1 MDRRRLM
8 GIALAAASAIGYGSG
23 PLFAKGV
30 YAAGVDWLGLL
41 AWRFLVAAILSWAWL
56 LLGDHGALRRLDR
69 RRAAALVGLGAFFIL
84 NAGTYY
90 AALET
95 VPASLAS
102 LIVYMYPALV
112 AVLTI
117 RFGRTLDG
125 RRPWIALAIV
135 TTGVALTIGGIEAGT
150 VDPAGL
156 ALAIASPLIYSVYII
171 VSARLAGERRG
182 VTATD
187 RAGGAEI
194 PPAVAAAVMLTST
207 AGVTWL
213 VAIVRGGEPLVPSAV
228 PAEAWPG
235 LLGIA
240 ILSTALAIQAFY
252 AASARIG
259 AAQTALV
266 STVEPVWTITMATLF
281 FGEHLSPVQ
290 LIGGALVIG
299 GVILAQ
305 TTPGTVP
312 DVVVEEA

>member
-1 MDRRRLM
+1 MDRRRLT

-41 AWRFLVAAILSWAWL
+41 AWRFLVAAIVSWAWL
-56 LLGDHGALRRLDR
+56 LLSDRAGLRRLDR
-69 RRAAALVGLGAFFIL
+69 RRLAALVGLGAFFIL

-125 RRPWIALAIV
+125 RRPWIALGVV
-135 TTGVALTIGGIEAGT
+135 TTGVVLTIGGIEAGT
-150 VDPAGL
+150 VDPVGL

-182 VTATD
+182 ATATD

-194 PPAVAAAVMLTST
+194 PPAVAAAIMVT
-207 AGVTWL
+207 ATAAVTWV
-213 VAIVRGGEPLVPSAV
+213 VAIARGGEPLVPSAV
-228 PAEAWPG
+228 PPEAWPG

-266 STVEPVWTITMATLF
+266 STVEPVWTITIATLF
-281 FGEHLSPVQ
+281 FGEYLSPVQ
-290 LIGGALVIG
+290 LVGGALVLG